1 MYSVFNPFPV
11 SLCSFVCAS
20 LLSFTSLHL
29 ILSLYVEE
37 VSESKFKISI
47 KIYIFEN
54 FDLSNP
60 TSLLFLSLP
69 LPECTHFF
77 SYLYTSL
84 SLFPMSPSNMRSTP
98 THGCLVF
105 SPIAA
110 VTGPLNP

>member
-47 KIYIFEN
+47 KIYILEN

-77 SYLYTSL
+77 FLIYIPLSL
-84 SLFPMSPSNMRSTP
+84 SFPCRHP
-98 THGCLVF
+98 TCAQH
-105 SPIAA
+105 PHMAA
-110 VTGPLNP
+110 SYSAQ